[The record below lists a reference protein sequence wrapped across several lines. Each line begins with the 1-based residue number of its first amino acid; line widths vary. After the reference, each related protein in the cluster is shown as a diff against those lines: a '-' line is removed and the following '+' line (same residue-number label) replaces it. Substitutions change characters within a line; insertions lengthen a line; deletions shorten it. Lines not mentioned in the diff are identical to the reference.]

1 MEPLETEIK
10 FYLPD
15 LESLRRRI
23 LKLGART
30 RGRVFEVNFR
40 YEDQNRNLV
49 KRRALLRL
57 RRDRSAVLTFKS
69 PPPEDNADVKVL
81 SELEVKV
88 SDFETMHQILQQVG
102 FHREQTYEKWRET
115 LDLDPVQFC
124 LDEMPYGNFVEIEG
138 PPRDIKRLA
147 AQLDLPWDRRILMN
161 YLQIFELLKD
171 RLKLDFTDVSFDNFA
186 TITVNLT
193 EFLDELVAKG

>member
-49 KRRALLRL
+49 KRRSLLRL

-69 PPPEDNADVKVL
+69 PPPEDNPDVKVL

-88 SDFETMHQILQQVG
+88 SDFEIMHQILQQVG

-115 LDLDPVQFC
+115 LDLDAVQFC

-147 AQLDLPWDRRILMN
+147 AQLELSWDRRILMN